1 MTYLDYIVE
10 MQEDNDGQTQWEQWW
25 RKTLSD
31 DDQSKQSSDKDNT
44 TRVNW
49 PARTFHNH
57 KSISTKKTYFTFTF
71 TGELPAMGRSPTAR
85 VCLVLHTL
93 QRELRPV
100 SAVTSDVDRIGGKDE
115 GATKE
120 EENNKFGQNLLCKCC
135 CNLQSDVLLRM
146 FCCAHGAT
154 VVQCLCNCA
163 LIQFVRIAMV
173 CLGTLVCSSTSEV
186 LCSLS
191 DLTSLSTRNTRSQT
205 PNTTSHF
212 PNSKSWQIQICCTS
226 LYNV

>member
-10 MQEDNDGQTQWEQWW
+10 MREDNDGQTQWEQWW

-31 DDQSKQSSDKDNT
+31 DDQSKQLSDKDNT

-85 VCLVLHTL
+85 VCLVLHPV

-100 SAVTSDVDRIGGKDE
+100 SAVTSDVDRIGGQDE

-120 EENNKFGQNLLCKCC
+120 EETNKFGQNPTHLLCKCC

-146 FCCAHGAT
+146 FWCAHGASRCNFCAIP
-154 VVQCLCNCA
+154 VQ
-163 LIQFVRIAMV
+163 
-173 CLGTLVCSSTSEV
+173 
-186 LCSLS
+186 LCSDTVCKNSNGMSWDVGVL
-191 DLTSLSTRNTRSQT
+191 LHQWSTVFSEWSYFFVNTKHKIS
-205 PNTTSHF
+205 NTKYNFSF
-212 PNSKSWQIQICCTS
+212 SKF
-226 LYNV
+226 